1 MKYILILLLS
11 VSAISFSCNFLNEGI
26 DGNGVI
32 KSENRKVSNFDMV
45 DVSGNMQLYVTQGA
59 THSVRIETDENLL
72 EFIEVS
78 ESGGRLHIRP
88 RDNFNLD
95 PSKEIKVYVSAPGYK
110 GLGASGACQIYSENK
125 LSSSNM
131 LDIDLSGASHAEVDV
146 DAPKVVA
153 GLSGASSVQL
163 SGKTKELDLDGSG
176 SSDIKTGDLL
186 AETVDV
192 DISGA
197 GEAEVFASVKLDV
210 HISGAGSV
218 RYKGNPSVSQSISG
232 AGSISK
238 AD

>member
-26 DGNGVI
+26 EGNGVI
-32 KSENRKVSNFDMV
+32 KTENRKVGEFDKV
-45 DVSGNMQLYVTQGA
+45 DVSGSMHLYVTQGA
-59 THSVRIETDENLL
+59 THSLRIETDENLM
-72 EFIEVS
+72 EFIEVN
-78 ESGGRLHIRP
+78 ESGGRLHVRP

-110 GLGASGACQIYSENK
+110 SLGASGACHIYSENK
-125 LSSSNM
+125 LSSSDI
-131 LDIDLSGASHAEVDV
+131 LDIDLSGASHAEIDV
-146 DAPKVVA
+146 NAPKVVA
-153 GLSGASSVQL
+153 GLSGASSVLL
-163 SGKTKELDLDGSG
+163 SGETKEFDVDGSG
-176 SSDIKTGDLL
+176 SSDIKSGDLL

-218 RYKGNPSVSQSISG
+218 RYKGSPSITQSISG